1 MEASSQEKK
10 RVQWQVRRNNTK
22 LVWSLNEMI
31 LMQESQITQTSLWKD
46 KSEQW
51 EKRTDGEKKELGN
64 PEEEEAMWAKVSLRC
79 ELIFH

>member
-1 MEASSQEKK
+1 MKCI
-10 RVQWQVRRNNTK
+10 
-22 LVWSLNEMI
+22 LNAGETDN
-31 LMQESQITQTSLWKD
+31 LDITGWKD

-79 ELIFH
+79 KLIFH